1 MSLGLS
7 RIIWKYRNCLHCSK
21 EFYCKPVVA
30 KNPNRGKYCSNACQ
44 HKLRISMG
52 IKLPSVCFHH
62 NKRAKPKHCKGC
74 GVVVEGKGGV
84 YCSDECRCR
93 KSDFSKHRE
102 ENKSNGVTQFK
113 WHEPCMTC
121 AKVDQVYYS
130 SVYSKRCKT
139 CHNKLVWSSRS
150 ANEER
155 KKYHYEYTKQ
165 YRKENAVKLAK
176 KHKIWAR
183 ANRHKINKYKKNPK
197 SKIINN
203 IRKRLHKFLK
213 EIGVNNKNHSMIVGC
228 TKLNFINHIE
238 SKFTHKMTWQNY
250 GSYWHVDHIIP
261 ISSFDLTDPKQCKQ
275 ANHWTNLQPLEAS
288 KNIAKSNTITQPQ
301 MSLMLNL

>member
-1 MSLGLS
+1 
-7 RIIWKYRNCLHCSK
+7 LHCSK

-30 KNPNRGKYCSNACQ
+30 KNPKRGKYCSNACQ

-155 KKYHYEYTKQ
+155 KKYH
-165 YRKENAVKLAK
+165 
-176 KHKIWAR
+176 
-183 ANRHKINKYKKNPK
+183 
-197 SKIINN
+197 
-203 IRKRLHKFLK
+203 
-213 EIGVNNKNHSMIVGC
+213 
-228 TKLNFINHIE
+228 
-238 SKFTHKMTWQNY
+238 
-250 GSYWHVDHIIP
+250 
-261 ISSFDLTDPKQCKQ
+261 
-275 ANHWTNLQPLEAS
+275 
-288 KNIAKSNTITQPQ
+288 
-301 MSLMLNL
+301 

>member
-1 MSLGLS
+1 MKRSGE
-7 RIIWKYRNCLHCSK
+7 YRNCLHCSK

-30 KNPNRGKYCSNACQ
+30 KNPKRGKYCSNACQ
-44 HKLRISMG
+44 KLWMQARG
-52 IKLPSVCFHH
+52 IKPKS
-62 NKRAKPKHCKGC
+62 KPPKPKHCKGC
-74 GVVVEGKGGV
+74 GVDFTGSGKV
-84 YCSDECRCR
+84 YCSEECKVNN
-93 KSDFSKHRE
+93 KSSRESEFSKHRK
-102 ENKSNGVTQFK
+102 ENKLNNVTQFK
-113 WHEPCMTC
+113 WHEPCVTC
-121 AKVDQVYYS
+121 AKVDQVYYAC
-130 SVYSKRCKT
+130 VIAKECKICCNKRAWNNRR
-139 CHNKLVWSSRS
+139 HNEK
-150 ANEER
+150 A
-155 KKYHYEYTKQ
+155 KKYHSEYAKQ

-183 ANRHKINKYKKNPK
+183 ENRHKINKYKKNPK

-203 IRKRLHKFLK
+203 IRKRLRKFLK

-238 SKFTHKMTWQNY
+238 SKFTPKMTWENY

-261 ISSFDLTDPKQCKQ
+261 VSSFDLADPEQRKQ